1 MDSNQNSESPNRAGR
16 NLLRHLNTVSAS
28 LNRTLTQVQ
37 SDPRRASDLGEE
49 LGRTFRL
56 NVEQCNRDR
65 SRNSR
70 SRSRRNTTTST
81 TESGTDRRRSRDLAM
96 HLFCL
101 QDPSVT
107 RTNTDL
113 QMDYL
118 TSIGLGV
125 PYAERRNCNLGRGRQ
140 KTKLQLSWTPDELR
154 DFIIN
159 QFPPLRGHSYEL
171 LYSVV
176 GGSLKTFPTE
186 INTPDR
192 IKVFLDDIR
201 RSPGTLFIRPNDFL
215 TATGLVQN
223 QDIRQVEEEEE
234 EEEEEVERLQKEQ
247 NEIIEDQD
255 KREEERLEKEQNEI
269 ELGEEGLPVIDIPTR
284 RRRRAAEVAI
294 SNIHGWC
301 GNRATG
307 NTVIQEN
314 TRSSTR
320 PLISGNVVDNQGL
333 TLTQIRSMQDEE
345 YLASLNADRQKDQD
359 KREEEEKLAKEQN
372 EMIELEEIIK
382 RRKRNLPVEP
392 ETGFILKLRTGE
404 RRRFRQT
411 DSVQILIEFV
421 GSQPFSTKGFEIIV
435 VGTEKKISSWTSSG
449 NLADFGIRHSAV
461 VEVMWNVD
469 EPTTTIPIIRTY
481 EDLITSTYT
490 DNFDVDDDL
499 YDVVEDEHQDQDQD
513 QDTAGRLASVRQGE
527 DVHVDVRE
535 LLQTWKIKEIDL
547 DNFQKIVVS
556 RQPRSLWEHSLRCFN
571 RENFKLNQTL
581 KVEFRNECGEDEG
594 GLRREYLE
602 ILLRQM
608 LKSSYFEEIEDSGY
622 EVSFNMIG
630 LIEGTYKTIG
640 KMLATI
646 IVQGGAFTPLL
657 SHAMVSYG
665 YMGQE
670 AASLETVNSEK
681 RAIIQK
687 IETEADVE
695 ILNQDEAVQNILESA
710 GINLRIS
717 ATSKRTISKAL
728 IAYFS
733 RVTSKKAILDQFWE
747 GAEQIG
753 LQTLLKSNTANIRKI
768 LCKCC
773 SVPQEL
779 TGDMF
784 MEMCVVK
791 SFGERGSNMRQQ
803 SEDVAQNFESFV
815 FDCQEGKCQYTDGV
829 VHLCDI
835 LQFLTGCSSI
845 PPGGFDNKFTV
856 NFTDVKCYPS
866 VSTCTLDL
874 TLPIHLVNY
883 KNFHDVMIEAIV
895 SGPGFGLI

>member
-1 MDSNQNSESPNRAGR
+1 M
-16 NLLRHLNTVSAS
+16 
-28 LNRTLTQVQ
+28 
-37 SDPRRASDLGEE
+37 
-49 LGRTFRL
+49 
-56 NVEQCNRDR
+56 
-65 SRNSR
+65 
-70 SRSRRNTTTST
+70 
-81 TESGTDRRRSRDLAM
+81 
-96 HLFCL
+96 
-101 QDPSVT
+101 
-107 RTNTDL
+107 
-113 QMDYL
+113 
-118 TSIGLGV
+118 
-125 PYAERRNCNLGRGRQ
+125 
-140 KTKLQLSWTPDELR
+140 
-154 DFIIN
+154 IN
-159 QFPPLRGHSYEL
+159 EHD
-171 LYSVV
+171 V
-176 GGSLKTFPTE
+176 K
-186 INTPDR
+186 
-192 IKVFLDDIR
+192 
-201 RSPGTLFIRPNDFL
+201 
-215 TATGLVQN
+215 N
-223 QDIRQVEEEEE
+223 QDIRQDEEK
-234 EEEEEVERLQKEQ
+234 EEEEVERLQKEQ

-255 KREEERLEKEQNEI
+255 KREEEERLEKEQNEI
-269 ELGEEGLPVIDIPTR
+269 ELGE
-284 RRRRAAEVAI
+284 
-294 SNIHGWC
+294 
-301 GNRATG
+301 
-307 NTVIQEN
+307 
-314 TRSSTR
+314 
-320 PLISGNVVDNQGL
+320 GNVVDNQGL
-333 TLTQIRSMQDEE
+333 TLTQIRSLQDEE
-345 YLASLNADRQKDQD
+345 YLASLNADRKKDQE
-359 KREEEEKLAKEQN
+359 KREEEERLAKEQN

-382 RRKRNLPVEP
+382 RRKRDLPVEP

-421 GSQPFSTKGFEIIV
+421 GSQPFSTKGYEIIV

-490 DNFDVDDDL
+490 DNFDVDDD
-499 YDVVEDEHQDQDQD
+499 QDQDQD
-513 QDTAGRLASVRQGE
+513 QDTAGSLASVRQEE
-527 DVHVDVRE
+527 DAHVDVRE

-571 RENFKLNQTL
+571 RENFKLNHTL

-608 LKSSYFEEIEDSGY
+608 LKSSYFEGEQY
-622 EVSFNMIG
+622 
-630 LIEGTYKTIG
+630 
-640 KMLATI
+640 
-646 IVQGGAFTPLL
+646 
-657 SHAMVSYG
+657 
-665 YMGQE
+665 
-670 AASLETVNSEK
+670 
-681 RAIIQK
+681 
-687 IETEADVE
+687 
-695 ILNQDEAVQNILESA
+695 DEAVQNILESA

-717 ATSKRTISKAL
+717 ATSKSTISKAL

-753 LQTLLKSNTANIRKI
+753 LQTLLKSNTGNIRKI

-773 SVPQEL
+773 GVPQEL

-784 MEMCVVK
+784 MDMCVVK

-883 KNFHDVMIEAIV
+883 TNFHDVMKEAIV